1 MLWVSHGVSEQNSR
15 RAAHT
20 AQPGSLTPP
29 AIRTPPPAG
38 TRPCLALLVGQS
50 RWGQLCTPLQLA
62 PCCPAPRC
70 CKGSGVPVARL
81 TQACEKAHAK
91 RGGGVS
97 SRRDGAFW
105 LRESRGCDV
114 GPVSHCCGSREPLL
128 LAVCNAAQPGT
139 EMPDSWNYYAK
150 HNMKMLRALLSRQ
163 HSQAKSSVD

>member
-38 TRPCLALLVGQS
+38 TWPCLALPVGQS

-81 TQACEKAHAK
+81 TQSCEKAHAK

-105 LRESRGCDV
+105 LRDSRGCDV
-114 GPVSHCCGSREPLL
+114 GPVSHCCLQSATQHNVAQKCQIPGITMLSTTWKCSEHCCPGNTHKLNLL
-128 LAVCNAAQPGT
+128 
-139 EMPDSWNYYAK
+139 
-150 HNMKMLRALLSRQ
+150 
-163 HSQAKSSVD
+163 